1 LRNEYENMEDNV
13 KKVLMILAVIGLM
26 STALVAETMNIAY
39 IDSDKIMYLKTQ
51 DINPALQAEREKWE
65 QELHGLEQEIQ
76 QLKDDYDSKKMM
88 LLEAAKIEAQDK
100 IQQKTDAYKARVQ
113 EVFGEQGEYY
123 QKQTELITP
132 ILNKLQQAINKVSIE
147 NNYTIVLDAASAA
160 IVYAKPNIDITDEV
174 LEEMTKTIGDGDDT
188 STGTSGK

>member
-1 LRNEYENMEDNV
+1 MRNEYENMEDNV

-26 STALVAETMNIAY
+26 TTALVAETMNIAY

>member
-1 LRNEYENMEDNV
+1 MEDNV

-188 STGTSGK
+188 NTGTSGK

>member
-26 STALVAETMNIAY
+26 TTALVAETMNIAY